1 VDDRIQRVR
10 RTRDDRTSGVVRDPR
25 PGLVLAVVAFGVFV
39 AADDL
44 TVVTTMLRQMVSD
57 FEIALPDGVDD
68 AAWIVDSYLI
78 AYVAVM
84 PFAGRASDLLGRR
97 RVYVAAL
104 SLFAMGSLLIA
115 LTDQYSV
122 LIVGR
127 VITAI
132 GGGALVPVG
141 LAVVGDVYRER
152 RRARALGVLGAVDT
166 LGWVWGPLFGAFLVR
181 FLDWRW
187 QFYLN
192 IPLALVGIVAA
203 WIVLRDLDRPSA
215 VGRMDWAGA
224 TSLTVGLVA
233 LNVALLESSDIQ
245 SVTGLG
251 DLTAQT
257 RLPVA
262 PLLVLALAAAVVFVF
277 VERRA
282 AYPTVDLSL
291 FRRADFAP
299 AVAVNFLVGAALI
312 IAMVDVPFFVN
323 VLETDVSKA
332 ALTSGWVLSALTASM
347 AVFAYVGGR
356 RSERTGYRDVTLVGL
371 IVSAGAFVLM
381 GVFWGPDV
389 SFGVMAWQLAILGVG
404 FGLVTAPT
412 NAAVVDAAP
421 ADQRG
426 SAAGLVIVARLI
438 GLSVGLSGL
447 TAWALRRYNELR
459 ESVVLPPLDDPGYA
473 DAVAAAQAELT
484 ATALAETFLAAAVV
498 LAIGLLFA
506 RKLRPVSERMPSS

>member
-1 VDDRIQRVR
+1 MQK
-10 RTRDDRTSGVVRDPR
+10 PR

-44 TVVTTMLRQMVSD
+44 TVVTTMLRQMISD
-57 FEIALPDGVDD
+57 FDINLPDGVDD

-97 RVYVAAL
+97 KVYVGAL
-104 SLFAMGSLLIA
+104 ALFAVGSLVIANTDRYAVLIA
-115 LTDQYSV
+115 GR
-122 LIVGR
+122 IV
-127 VITAI
+127 TAI

-141 LAVVGDVYRER
+141 LAVVADTYRER
-152 RRARALGVLGAVDT
+152 KRGTALGVLGAVDT
-166 LGWVWGPLFGAFLVR
+166 MGWVWGPLFGAFLVR

-192 IPLALVGIVAA
+192 VPLAIAGIVAA
-203 WIVLRDLDRPSA
+203 WFVLRHLDRPTA
-215 VGRMDWAGA
+215 VGRIDWAGA
-224 TSLTVGLVA
+224 SSLAVALVA

-251 DLTAQT
+251 DLTGEAQVPIVP
-257 RLPVA
+257 LFIVA
-262 PLLVLALAAAVVFVF
+262 VVAAAVFWF
-277 VERRA
+277 AERRA
-282 AYPTVDLSL
+282 TYPIVDLAL
-291 FRRADFAP
+291 FKQPDFTP

-323 VLETDVSKA
+323 VLEGDVTEA
-332 ALTSGWVLSALTASM
+332 ALASGRVLSALTASM
-347 AVFAYVGGR
+347 ALFSYIGGR
-356 RSERTGYRDVTLVGL
+356 RSEAAGYRVVTLAGL
-371 IVSAGAFVLM
+371 AIASSAFVLM
-381 GVFWGPDV
+381 GTTWDPDV
-389 SFGVMAWQLAILGVG
+389 SFGWMAWQLAILGVG

-426 SAAGLVIVARLI
+426 TAAGLVIVARLI

-447 TAWALRRYNELR
+447 TAWALHRYNELR
-459 ESVVLPPLDDPGYA
+459 STIVLPPIDDPGYA
-473 DAVAAAQAELT
+473 DAATTAQANLT
-484 ATALAETFLAAAVV
+484 ATALAETFVAAAVV
-498 LAIGLLFA
+498 LVVGFIVGS
-506 RKLRPVSERMPSS
+506 RLRRRERQSAVR

>member
-1 VDDRIQRVR
+1 VK
-10 RTRDDRTSGVVRDPR
+10 TAR

-57 FEIALPDGVDD
+57 FEIVLPDGVDD

-104 SLFAMGSLLIA
+104 ALFAIGSLVIV
-115 LTDQYSV
+115 LTDRYAV
-122 LIVGR
+122 LILGR
-127 VITAI
+127 VLTAV

-152 RRARALGVLGAVDT
+152 RRGTALGILGAVDT
-166 LGWVWGPLFGAFLVR
+166 MGWVWGPLFGAFLVR

-192 IPLALVGIVAA
+192 IPLAVAGIAAA
-203 WIVLRDLDRPSA
+203 WVVLRPLDRPTA
-215 VGRMDWAGA
+215 WGRMDWAGA
-224 TSLTVGLVA
+224 TSLTVALVA
-233 LNVALLESSDIQ
+233 LNVALLESADIQ
-245 SVTGLG
+245 SVSGLG
-251 DLTAQT
+251 ELTAQT
-257 RLPVA
+257 QLPVV
-262 PLLVLALAAAVVFVF
+262 PLLLLAAVAASVFVL

-282 AYPTVDLSL
+282 ANPTVDLTL
-291 FRRADFAP
+291 FRQPDFAP
-299 AVAVNFLVGAALI
+299 AVAVNFVVGAALI
-312 IAMVDVPFFVN
+312 VAMVDVPFFVN
-323 VLETDVSKA
+323 VLEADISEA
-332 ALTSGWVLSALTASM
+332 ALASGRVLSALTAAM
-347 AVFAYVGGR
+347 AVFSYVGGR
-356 RSERTGYRDVTLVGL
+356 RSERTGYRNLTLGGL
-371 IVSAGAFVLM
+371 AVASSAFVLIGM
-381 GVFWGPDV
+381 SWDADV
-389 SFGVMAWQLAILGVG
+389 SMWVMAWQLVILGIG

-421 ADQRG
+421 PDQRG
-426 SAAGLVIVARLI
+426 TAAGLVIVARLI

-459 ESVVLPPLDDPGYA
+459 GSIALPPIDDPGYG
-473 DAVAAAQAELT
+473 DAVAAAQARLT
-484 ATALAETFLAAAVV
+484 ADALAETFLAAAAV

-506 RKLRPVSERMPSS
+506 IRLRSVSEESAAR